1 VKRRAAAPRIAR
13 DLPPVRYRALPGTD
27 LVVLTSEVG
36 TFHLLERAALDGYLR
51 GEVAPELAAKLAPKL
66 LAPGASV
73 EELIGRYR
81 TRTRFLRSGPS
92 LHIVALTLR
101 CNQNCGYCH
110 SSKLG
115 PSAAGV
121 DMSEETARRVV
132 SLIAQSSSPAI
143 HIEFQ
148 GGEPLL
154 AWDRLRFVVEEAMGR
169 LLPGRDLAFTA
180 VTNFSLLDEQKLAW
194 LFDHRVM
201 VCTSLDGPR
210 DLHDANR
217 PFSRGSA
224 HAAVER
230 WIGHIHDEYKRRG
243 FDEEVARVNALLTVT
258 RPTLPRGRE
267 VVDEYLRLGLKAIHL
282 RPLNPFG
289 LALKQWRRLGY
300 TPAEFL
306 EFYRDTLDYVI
317 ERNLA
322 GAELVEKSAAI
333 FLAKIL
339 TGEDPNYMDY
349 RSPCGAGLGQI
360 AYNYDGNVYTCD
372 EGRMVAAMGDDLFR
386 MGDVRSGSYD
396 DMVLGET
403 VRSLA
408 VASLLE
414 SSPHCDACA
423 YKPYC
428 GICPVYNYVVQRDLF
443 GQMPTN
449 GRCAISMGIID
460 HLFRRLA
467 DDRDGRIEAL
477 FRTWTVRRTLT
488 VDGGE
493 R

>member
-1 VKRRAAAPRIAR
+1 VKRMAR
-13 DLPPVRYRALPGTD
+13 DLPVVRYRALPGTARA
-27 LVVLTSEVG
+27 LLTSEVG
-36 TFHLLERAALDGYLR
+36 TYHLLERAELERYLC
-51 GEVAPELAAKLAPKL
+51 GDLEPGLAAALAPKL
-66 LAPGASV
+66 LAPGAST

-81 TRTRFLRSGPS
+81 TRTRYLRSGPS

-115 PSAAGV
+115 PHAPGV

-132 SLIAQSSSPAI
+132 SLIGQSSAPSI

-154 AWDRLRFVVEEAMGR
+154 AWDRLKLVVEEATAR
-169 LLPGRDLAFTA
+169 LLPGRDLAFTV
-180 VTNFSLLDEQKLAW
+180 VTNFSLLDAEKLGW

-210 DLHDANR
+210 SLHDANR
-217 PFSRGSA
+217 PHAGGSA
-224 HAAVER
+224 HADVER
-230 WIGHIHDEYKRRG
+230 WIGRIHDEYRRRG
-243 FDEEVARVNALLTVT
+243 FDQEVARVNALLTVT
-258 RPTLPRGRE
+258 RATLPRGRE

-289 LALKQWRRLGY
+289 LALKQWERLGY
-300 TPAEFL
+300 SPAEFL
-306 EFYRDTLDYVI
+306 DFYCDTLDYVI

-339 TGEDPNYMDY
+339 TNEDPNYMDY

-360 AYNYDGNVYTCD
+360 AYNYDGQVYTCD
-372 EGRMVAAMGDDLFR
+372 EGRMVAAMGDELFR
-386 MGDVRSGSYD
+386 MGDVRGDAYD

-428 GICPVYNYVVQRDLF
+428 GVCPVYNYVVQGDLF
-443 GQMPTN
+443 GQMPRN
-449 GRCAISMGIID
+449 GRCAISMGILD

-467 DDRDGRIEAL
+467 DDRDGRVEAL
-477 FRTWTVRRTLT
+477 FRTWTVRRALT
-488 VDGGE
+488 VGRGE